1 MCLVSSNLEKLPL
14 YFVAERSEK
23 SQLSKPFGKIIQLN
37 VFSKCCY
44 PIKKKKKKNY
54 AFNSCQLLN

>member
-37 VFSKCCY
+37 VLKKVFF
-44 PIKKKKKKNY
+44 PKKKKKKNY
-54 AFNSCQLLN
+54 AFNS